1 LWHPSQTAR
10 GPRGKVGLLDR
21 TGGAGMTTT
30 MRRLDRVEAPTYAPP
45 ADTGPRA
52 VAAGWM
58 INATFLLGLMLA
70 CSA

>member
-1 LWHPSQTAR
+1 
-10 GPRGKVGLLDR
+10 
-21 TGGAGMTTT
+21 MTTT
-30 MRRLDRVEAPTYAPP
+30 MRRVDWGEVPAYAPP
-45 ADTGPRA
+45 ADAGPKA